1 MTFIWPSSDTA
12 QYGGLCLPKFQSG
25 GKTKKNPARRKITK
39 IAAPSA
45 QSGDFDPGIMNHDKI
60 APVQALDNRLIMNPS
75 STAPLPP
82 ESAATGWALIF
93 GAWLI
98 ATVSTL
104 GALFLG
110 EVMGYTPC
118 VLCWYQR
125 IAMFPLVFVLAAG
138 LFPFD
143 RRVVRYALPLALAGL
158 GLALYHLALIA
169 GWVPENLKPC
179 QQGIPCS
186 EPAVVWFGFISI
198 PLLSVLSFL
207 LVVGLL
213 LATHCKGSK

>member
-1 MTFIWPSSDTA
+1 
-12 QYGGLCLPKFQSG
+12 
-25 GKTKKNPARRKITK
+25 
-39 IAAPSA
+39 
-45 QSGDFDPGIMNHDKI
+45 
-60 APVQALDNRLIMNPS
+60 MNP
-75 STAPLPP
+75 P
-82 ESAATGWALIF
+82 ELSDANFNAGNAASPGWALVF

-143 RRVVRYALPLALAGL
+143 RRVVRYALPLAVAGL
-158 GLALYHLALIA
+158 GLALFHLALVA
-169 GWVPENLKPC
+169 GWVPENIKPC
-179 QQGIPCS
+179 QQGVPCS
-186 EPAVVWFGFISI
+186 DVQVVWFGFVTI
-198 PLLSVLSFL
+198 PLLSVASFS
-207 LVVGLL
+207 LVVALL
-213 LATHCKGSK
+213 LATYFKGSK

>member
-1 MTFIWPSSDTA
+1 MP
-12 QYGGLCLPKFQSG
+12 
-25 GKTKKNPARRKITK
+25 
-39 IAAPSA
+39 
-45 QSGDFDPGIMNHDKI
+45 
-60 APVQALDNRLIMNPS
+60 DNVSI
-75 STAPLPP
+75 
-82 ESAATGWALIF
+82 GWTLTF

-98 ATVSTL
+98 ATMSAL

-143 RRVVRYALPLALAGL
+143 PRVVRYALPLALAGW
-158 GLALYHLALIA
+158 GVALFHLALIA
-169 GWVPENLKPC
+169 GWIPENIKPC
-179 QQGIPCS
+179 QQGVPCS
-186 EPAVVWFGFISI
+186 DVQVVWFGFVTI
-198 PLLSVLSFL
+198 PFLSVVAFS

-213 LATHCKGSK
+213 LATHFKGRQ